1 MIFVQKIIKI
11 GNSYGVI
18 IPRALANYLGWK
30 LGAIVDV
37 SYSSHRKSIVIR
49 DKIGRGLIIT
59 KEIAQK

>member
-30 LGAIVDV
+30 LGDMVDV
-37 SYSSHRKSIVIR
+37 SYSSRRKAI
-49 DKIGRGLIIT
+49 IIT
-59 KEIAQK
+59 KEIAKIKLPNG